1 MQLIS
6 LEFAYLFVVFLAVYW
21 LLRPAPKAQNALI
34 LAASYGLAASLNPW
48 FAALMAAYAL
58 GVWLLGLWLARENS
72 GKWSMGMSVILALAP
87 MLGFKYY
94 EFAREV
100 FDGLLRFAGL
110 QSFLPAADLILPVGL
125 SFYTFNA
132 ITYLVSCF
140 KGEIKPAKPWEIA
153 THLSFF
159 PILTAGPITRAAD
172 FLPQLRARRRNVRS
186 FETIA
191 VLIALALVKKV
202 WLASYLGQYW
212 TGPIFDSPEQ
222 FNSLELIGG
231 LYAYALQ
238 IYFDFSGYSDLAMAL
253 ALSLGFEIPR
263 NFDNP
268 YFARNLKQ
276 FWGRWHISL
285 STWIR
290 DYIYIPLGG
299 NRKGFARAQLYTMI
313 GMVAS
318 GAWHNPGWNFLLWG
332 AFHGAAV
339 TVVNVW
345 AKATG
350 KRELPLWLA
359 RFLTFNCVCF
369 AWLLFNC
376 KTMAETR
383 GYLAA
388 LAANWT
394 SVPVSTP
401 VFGLFALLLAAS
413 LLGDRWRALPQKMTD
428 GAQRLPFAAQ
438 TLAMA
443 LFAIVVVVLSPS
455 GIPNFIYANF

>member
-1 MQLIS
+1 
-6 LEFAYLFVVFLAVYW
+6 
-21 LLRPAPKAQNALI
+21 
-34 LAASYGLAASLNPW
+34 
-48 FAALMAAYAL
+48 
-58 GVWLLGLWLARENS
+58 
-72 GKWSMGMSVILALAP
+72 
-87 MLGFKYY
+87 
-94 EFAREV
+94 
-100 FDGLLRFAGL
+100 
-110 QSFLPAADLILPVGL
+110 
-125 SFYTFNA
+125 
-132 ITYLVSCF
+132 
-140 KGEIKPAKPWEIA
+140 
-153 THLSFF
+153 
-159 PILTAGPITRAAD
+159 
-172 FLPQLRARRRNVRS
+172 
-186 FETIA
+186 
-191 VLIALALVKKV
+191 
-202 WLASYLGQYW
+202 
-212 TGPIFDSPEQ
+212 
-222 FNSLELIGG
+222 
-231 LYAYALQ
+231 
-238 IYFDFSGYSDLAMAL
+238 
-253 ALSLGFEIPR
+253 
-263 NFDNP
+263 
-268 YFARNLKQ
+268 
-276 FWGRWHISL
+276 
-285 STWIR
+285 
-290 DYIYIPLGG
+290 
-299 NRKGFARAQLYTMI
+299 
-313 GMVAS
+313 MVAS